1 MGEIRRILV
10 DRVGERLDKFLAVK
24 ERDLSRSLIA
34 TLMSK
39 GLVRVDGLV
48 AKPSYRLKGGESVEM
63 EVVSLGSDIPIAQD
77 IHLSVNYEDKD
88 MLVVDKPAGMVVHP
102 APGHY
107 SDTLVNAILG
117 RVPSIEQTGEKNR
130 PGIVHRLDK
139 DTSGLIVVAKN
150 RIAHDY
156 ISSQIKNRS
165 VHKGYIALVKGQ
177 VTPEQGIIK
186 ANIGR
191 DRKNLKRMAVVDV
204 GRDAETHYN
213 VLEYFPQNTLVKVV
227 PKTGRTHQIRVH
239 FSALSHPL
247 VGDKLYGGRDDKL
260 ERQFLHASVLG
271 FRAPGNGEYMEFKSP
286 LPSDLM
292 LVLEEL
298 NAKCIESDLSQTL

>member
-1 MGEIRRILV
+1 M
-10 DRVGERLDKFLAVK
+10 DRGGERLDKFLAVS
-24 ERDLSRSLIA
+24 ERDLSRSHIA
-34 TLMSK
+34 TLMAK
-39 GLVRVDGLV
+39 GLVKVDGV
-48 AKPSYRLKGGESVEM
+48 IAKPSYRLKGGESVEM

-77 IHLSVNYEDKD
+77 IPLSVRYEDDD

-107 SDTLVNAILG
+107 LDTLVNAILG
-117 RVPSIEQTGEKNR
+117 RVPSIEQTGEENR

-177 VTPEQGIIK
+177 VTPEHGIIK

-191 DRKNLKRMAVVDV
+191 DRRNLKRMAVVDV

-213 VLEYFPQNTLVKVV
+213 VLEYFPKNTLVKVV

-239 FSALSHPL
+239 FSALGHPL

-271 FRAPGNGEYMEFKSP
+271 FCAPGSGEYMEFNSP
-286 LPSDLM
+286 LPLDLIS
-292 LVLEEL
+292 VLEDL
-298 NAKCIESDLSQTL
+298 NAKCLKSDLNQII

>member
-1 MGEIRRILV
+1 MGEIRRILA

-24 ERDLSRSLIA
+24 ERDLSRSHIA
-34 TLMSK
+34 TLMSR
-39 GLVRVDGLV
+39 GLVKVDGSV

-77 IHLSVNYEDKD
+77 IPLSVRYEDNN
-88 MLVVDKPAGMVVHP
+88 MLIVDKPAGMVVHP

-107 SDTLVNAILG
+107 LDTLVNAILG
-117 RVPSIEQTGEKNR
+117 RVPLIEQTGEVNR

-156 ISSQIKNRS
+156 ISFQIKNRS

-177 VTPEQGIIK
+177 VKPERGIIK

-191 DRKNLKRMAVVDV
+191 DRRNLKRMAVVDG

-239 FSALSHPL
+239 FSALGHPL

-271 FRAPGNGEYMEFKSP
+271 FCVPGSGEYMEFNSP
-286 LPSDLM
+286 LPSDLIS
-292 LVLEEL
+292 VLEQL
-298 NAKCIESDLSQTL
+298 DAKCLESDLSQTM